1 MAACINGSHFYAH
14 FYFKCDEQ
22 ILSVDRLCHIF
33 VKMKSFSMKKILLLT
48 TVLCLSLFLSAQTN
62 ITYTANTADIIN
74 PERGFCEYSIVTV
87 NASNNFTALTPA
99 YLATLTTKKQSI
111 LLRSY
116 YITPYLNMA
125 TIPAAFITKLQAD
138 LDVIRNAGF
147 KVILR
152 ISYKEFTGAFPP
164 GPTQPYG
171 DAPVKATLLSHINQL
186 KATLLANS
194 DVIMLFESGFW
205 GLYGENYYTDFY
217 GNISTQAITPT
228 HIADRKEIIDAMFTC
243 VGPTRKLAVRT
254 PPLKAAYYNQAL
266 PADTITIA
274 QANNGTGKSRVG
286 GYNDCFLADF
296 NDFTYADT
304 TIEKPFW
311 AAESRYTVMG
321 GETCADNATYTNCT
335 NAQKELKRFN
345 WTFCNDLY
353 NTTVLSRWNT
363 NGCLNT
369 IKNNLGY
376 RFVLVNGTYS
386 NGTAMDAV
394 NYSITLRNDGY
405 AAPINPY
412 KVQIVFKNTST
423 AATFSKVLT
432 VDPRLWF
439 GGSTITL
446 AGVVNN
452 PTTLTTGNYAMSLKI
467 SDTASTLTSL
477 ALATRVKY
485 SIQAANTGGT
495 GGTGGATWDA
505 TNGVNNLLQTV
516 NLVAGSLPIKITSFT
531 GQMVN
536 NSAKIDW
543 KVENDITAKKFELE
557 FSTDGINFRKINEQN
572 YFLNTFDYT
581 GYHTTAINGKL
592 FYRLK
597 TIYNDGG
604 FDYSNIISLFSK
616 REERIEIKST
626 ICHTQIE
633 LTSIDNAIGN
643 IFIFNGE
650 GKLVYQNNV
659 KSLSIDINCS
669 NWARGTYFLNYD
681 NRGIKESKKII
692 VN

>member
-1 MAACINGSHFYAH
+1 MRKIFLLITLHS
-14 FYFKCDEQ
+14 
-22 ILSVDRLCHIF
+22 LSMF
-33 VKMKSFSMKKILLLT
+33 VI
-48 TVLCLSLFLSAQTN
+48 AQTN
-62 ITYTANTADIIN
+62 ITYTASTLNIIN

-87 NASNNFTALTPA
+87 DNTNSFPALTST
-99 YLATLTTKKQSI
+99 YLATLATKKQSI
-111 LLRSY
+111 ILRSY
-116 YITPYLNMA
+116 YLTPYIGVN
-125 TIPAAFITKLQAD
+125 TIPAAFITKLDAD
-138 LDVIRNAGF
+138 FDAVRTAGM
-147 KVILR
+147 KMILR
-152 ISYKEFTGAFPP
+152 ISYKEFTGTWP
-164 GPTQPYG
+164 PTQPYG
-171 DAPVKATLLSHINQL
+171 DAPNKTRLLSHISQL
-186 KATLLANS
+186 KQTLLDNS
-194 DVIMLFESGFW
+194 DVIMLLQSGFW

-217 GNISTQAITPT
+217 GNISTETITPA

-254 PPLKAAYYNQAL
+254 PPLKAAYYNQTL
-266 PADTITIA
+266 PADTITLA

-304 TIEKPFW
+304 TTEKPFW
-311 AAESRYTVMG
+311 ATESKYTVMG

-353 NTTVLSRWNT
+353 NTTVLGRWNT

-376 RFVLVNGTYS
+376 RFVLTNGTYS
-386 NGTAMDAV
+386 SGSGLNAV
-394 NYSITLRNDGY
+394 NYSITLKNDGY

-412 KVQIVFKNTST
+412 KVELVFKNTST
-423 AATFSKVLT
+423 SATFSKVLT

-446 AGVVNN
+446 AGVVNS
-452 PTTLTTGNYAMSLKI
+452 PTTIANGDYAMALKI

-477 ALATRVKY
+477 ALATRIKY
-485 SIQAANTGGT
+485 SIQLANTGASSGGT
-495 GGTGGATWDA
+495 GGVTWDA
-505 TNGVNNLLQTV
+505 TNGVNNLLKTV
-516 NLVAGSLPIKITSFT
+516 NLVAGTLPIKITSFT

-557 FSTDGINFRKINEQN
+557 FSTDGINFIKINEQN
-572 YFLNTFDYT
+572 YFLNTFNYT

-597 TIYNDGG
+597 TVYNDGS

-616 REERIEIKST
+616 RLERIEIEST
-626 ICHTQIE
+626 ICTTQINLLSTE
-633 LTSIDNAIGN
+633 NAIGN
-643 IFIFNGE
+643 IFIFNTE

-659 KSLSIDINCS
+659 KNLTVNINCS

-681 NRGIKESKKII
+681 NKGIKESKKII